1 MGTLLEGR
9 DLLFTLVLKVGWA
22 AALAALL
29 VRFRSFRKL
38 VFTENRDSDQKVML
52 LLFLVPPLAIGV
64 MLRLVAGYRFFDLTL
79 EGSFLM
85 GLIGGRIV
93 GLLGGSL
100 ISLLP
105 FGFHEWL
112 SAPMAALVGLLA
124 GVIREAMPEKEDV
137 WHFGPFLFL
146 NIPEWLVE
154 TRARTQR
161 ELGDAAAV
169 CLRRVRGRPDRRWPT
184 AFLSRWLFSIHHDKL
199 GLLALVVLSSVMCVA
214 IAVKIWNN
222 TRIEMNLEQN
232 QQHLLKARMDALT
245 SQINPH
251 FLFNTLNTVSSLIRF
266 DPDMARGV
274 VLKLSNILRRLLR
287 KHETFVPLREEL
299 DFIDDYLDIE
309 VIRFG
314 RDKLQ
319 IFKEIDEET
328 LDAFVPSM
336 LLQPMIENAIKHGL
350 APRLAG
356 GQIHI
361 RTRRRDGRL
370 AIEID
375 DNGMGMSARAAAG
388 GVRRRHRD
396 QQRPRAFA
404 ASLRRPVRNG
414 YSQPRR
420 RRHADP
426 HRDSRAC
433 HRWNLPLVQAHE
445 WRRTAARR
453 LSSQFAAKRRF
464 APRRNFGGSGD
475 ELVRNLES
483 GDRGTARQQGAR
495 RADDA
500 GRCDR
505 QRVHR
510 AGGDRRAHRQEV
522 RPAPD
527 RSRGIEHRFCRRWR
541 NRAPRRLSPS
551 ATRFRWATST
561 PCGEKSRR
569 PFGSRAPTIFRCPLW
584 LTEEAGP

>member
-1 MGTLLEGR
+1 MGRLLEGS

-52 LLFLVPPLAIGV
+52 LLFLVPPLAIGA
-64 MLRLVAGYRFFDLTL
+64 MLRLVAGYKFFDLTL

-112 SAPMAALVGLLA
+112 AAPVAALVGLLA
-124 GVIREAMPEKEDV
+124 GVIRQAIPEKEDV

-146 NIPEWLVE
+146 NIPQWLVKLG
-154 TRARTQR
+154 R
-161 ELGDAAAV
+161 ERKGDWAMLPLFCCAALEVGLITLGDFV
-169 CLRRVRGRPDRRWPT
+169 P
-184 AFLSRWLFSIHHDKL
+184 SRWIFSIHPASWGYD
-199 GLLALVVLSSVMCVA
+199 ALVVLSSVMCVA

-336 LLQPMIENAIKHGL
+336 LLQPIVENAIKHGL
-350 APRLAG
+350 APRLEG

-361 RTRRRDGRL
+361 RTHRRDGRL

-375 DNGMGMSARAAAG
+375 DNGMGMTPERLLEVYG
-388 GVRRRHRD
+388 GGIGISNVHERLRLLYGD
-396 QQRPRAFA
+396 QFEMDIRSQEGEGTQIRIEIPELATLEPAF
-404 ASLRRPVRNG
+404 L
-414 YSQPRR
+414 
-420 RRHADP
+420 
-426 HRDSRAC
+426 
-433 HRWNLPLVQAHE
+433 
-445 WRRTAARR
+445 
-453 LSSQFAAKRRF
+453 
-464 APRRNFGGSGD
+464 
-475 ELVRNLES
+475 
-483 GDRGTARQQGAR
+483 
-495 RADDA
+495 
-500 GRCDR
+500 
-505 QRVHR
+505 
-510 AGGDRRAHRQEV
+510 
-522 RPAPD
+522 
-527 RSRGIEHRFCRRWR
+527 
-541 NRAPRRLSPS
+541 
-551 ATRFRWATST
+551 
-561 PCGEKSRR
+561 
-569 PFGSRAPTIFRCPLW
+569 
-584 LTEEAGP
+584 

>member
-1 MGTLLEGR
+1 MSTLLSGR
-9 DLLFTLVLKVGWA
+9 ELLFILVLKVGWA

-112 SAPMAALVGLLA
+112 SAPLAALVGLLA
-124 GVIREAMPEKEDV
+124 GEIREAIPEKEDV

-146 NIPEWLVE
+146 GIPEWLWKLV
-154 TRARTQR
+154 RYRKGNWAM
-161 ELGDAAAV
+161 LPLFASAAFEIGQMALANHV
-169 CLRRVRGRPDRRWPT
+169 P
-184 AFLSRWLFSIHHDKL
+184 SRWLFSIHTNNL
-199 GLLALVVLSSVMCVA
+199 GYMALVALSSTMCVA

-222 TRIEMNLEQN
+222 TRIEMNLEEN
-232 QQHLLKARMDALT
+232 QQLLLKARMDALT

-299 DFIDDYLDIE
+299 EFIDDYLDIE

-314 RDKLQ
+314 RDNLQ
-319 IFKEIDEET
+319 IFKEVDEET
-328 LDAFVPSM
+328 LDAFIPSM
-336 LLQPMIENAIKHGL
+336 LLQPIIENAIKHGL

-356 GQIHI
+356 GEIHL
-361 RTRRRDGRL
+361 RTLRRDGRL
-370 AIEID
+370 SIQIE
-375 DNGMGMSARAAAG
+375 DNGLGMSAERLAEVYGGGIGISNVHARLRLLYGDQFEMDIRSREGEGTQIRIEIPELAAASS
-388 GVRRRHRD
+388 
-396 QQRPRAFA
+396 A
-404 ASLRRPVRNG
+404 AS
-414 YSQPRR
+414 
-420 RRHADP
+420 
-426 HRDSRAC
+426 
-433 HRWNLPLVQAHE
+433 
-445 WRRTAARR
+445 
-453 LSSQFAAKRRF
+453 
-464 APRRNFGGSGD
+464 
-475 ELVRNLES
+475 
-483 GDRGTARQQGAR
+483 
-495 RADDA
+495 
-500 GRCDR
+500 
-505 QRVHR
+505 
-510 AGGDRRAHRQEV
+510 
-522 RPAPD
+522 
-527 RSRGIEHRFCRRWR
+527 
-541 NRAPRRLSPS
+541 
-551 ATRFRWATST
+551 
-561 PCGEKSRR
+561 
-569 PFGSRAPTIFRCPLW
+569 
-584 LTEEAGP
+584 

>member
-1 MGTLLEGR
+1 MGTHLGGR
-9 DLLFTLVLKVGWA
+9 DLLFELVLKVGWA

-38 VFTENRDSDQKVML
+38 VFSENRDSDQKVML
-52 LLFLVPPLAIGV
+52 LLFLVPPLAIGA
-64 MLRLVAGYRFFDLTL
+64 MLRLVAGYPFFDLTL

-112 SAPMAALVGLLA
+112 SAPVAALVGLLA
-124 GVIREAMPEKEDV
+124 GVIREAMPDKEDV

-146 NIPEWLVE
+146 NVPEWLL
-154 TRARTQR
+154 R
-161 ELGDAAAV
+161 L
-169 CLRRVRGRPDRRWPT
+169 LRRGKGNWAMLPLFCCAAMEVGLIALATVVP
-184 AFLSRWLFSIHHDKL
+184 SRWVFSIHPANS
-199 GLLALVVLSSVMCVA
+199 GYAALVVLSSVMCVA
-214 IAVKIWNN
+214 MAIKIWNN

-232 QQHLLKARMDALT
+232 EQHLLKARMDALT

-287 KHETFVPLREEL
+287 KHETFVVLREEL

-314 RDKLQ
+314 PDKLQ

-336 LLQPMIENAIKHGL
+336 LLQPIVENAIKHGL

-375 DNGMGMSARAAAG
+375 DNGLGMSPERLLEVYG
-388 GVRRRHRD
+388 GGIGISNVHERLRLLYGD
-396 QQRPRAFA
+396 QFEM
-404 ASLRRPVRNG
+404 
-414 YSQPRR
+414 
-420 RRHADP
+420 DI
-426 HRDSRAC
+426 
-433 HRWNLPLVQAHE
+433 
-445 WRRTAARR
+445 
-453 LSSQFAAKRRF
+453 
-464 APRRNFGGSGD
+464 
-475 ELVRNLES
+475 
-483 GDRGTARQQGAR
+483 
-495 RADDA
+495 
-500 GRCDR
+500 
-505 QRVHR
+505 
-510 AGGDRRAHRQEV
+510 
-522 RPAPD
+522 
-527 RSRGIEHRFCRRWR
+527 RSREGEGTQIRIEI
-541 NRAPRRLSPS
+541 PEL
-551 ATRFRWATST
+551 ATVEPAAF
-561 PCGEKSRR
+561 
-569 PFGSRAPTIFRCPLW
+569 
-584 LTEEAGP
+584 